1 MNRILCSVVIIICL
15 IVINGC
21 SGAKEN
27 EKFKISDGDPVVMT
41 HDIEDGMEEKL
52 KGVLEYDNETKC
64 LYIKSTIKDDLN
76 KIKVPIWPK
85 GTTAYTEN
93 DLHGV
98 KIPDHGTVLEGDTV
112 EGGGGGVDA
121 STLES
126 DCLEKGITFGVT
138 SFNK

>member
-1 MNRILCSVVIIICL
+1 MNRLIGNLVIIICL
-15 IVINGC
+15 IVIYGC
-21 SGAKEN
+21 SGAEGD
-27 EKFKISDGDPVVMT
+27 ETLKISDGDPVVLT
-41 HDIEDGMEEKL
+41 HDLEHGMEEEL
-52 KGVLEYDNETKC
+52 KGVLEYDNETNC

-93 DLHGV
+93 ALQGV

-121 STLES
+121 SNLES
-126 DCLEKGITFGVT
+126 DCLEKGTTFGVT
-138 SFNK
+138 SINK